1 MLVFHIKRFAVI
13 GKKISKFLEYP
24 KQIQLSSYQQQRDN
38 FDNQQTKYRLIGLTE
53 HVGSNDS
60 SGHYTAHSFRDG
72 SWYKF
77 DDEYFKKV
85 SEKEALSREAY
96 LLFY

>member
-1 MLVFHIKRFAVI
+1 M
-13 GKKISKFLEYP
+13 
-24 KQIQLSSYQQQRDN
+24 SSYQQQRDN

-77 DDEYFKKV
+77 DDETVFFDNYYQEYSV
-85 SEKEALSREAY
+85 VIEPRDPITGEKNSKY
-96 LLFY
+96 K